1 MQEKEQEHQRQIEEQ
16 KQSFLQKEREMES
29 QKTSKMK
36 IEQLTREIKPM
47 IDEANEIAKQLGQNV
62 VFSFGLTGNN
72 NTSSG
77 IKLNLS
83 NFDVGEKQ
91 YDIEVKVNNLQS
103 EEQYIWDR
111 AKFKDRLMVMRDLLS
126 VYENE
131 GDVDSLAA
139 DDNPF
144 ADTQEPTIIGEGYFR
159 LEPLAYLIDNPCTI
173 DLIGSNYEPHGQLE
187 VDVIPIDQDG
197 SSEINEDDL
206 PEMPEDLLNR
216 RIDFLISIQ
225 KAKSLP
231 GNFCKDVFVEYQL
244 YLEDTKYRTAVV
256 EGKNRNPEFNYQFHH
271 TQELVTESF
280 LSYIKDQV
288 LTFRVLGF
296 PDVQKQDGAL
306 KRKKTQRAAQ
316 QQA

>member
-1 MQEKEQEHQRQIEEQ
+1 
-16 KQSFLQKEREMES
+16 MES

-62 VFSFGLTGNN
+62 MFSFGLTGNS

-77 IKLNLS
+77 LNLNLS

-144 ADTQEPTIIGEGYFR
+144 ADT
-159 LEPLAYLIDNPCTI
+159 
-173 DLIGSNYEPHGQLE
+173 
-187 VDVIPIDQDG
+187 
-197 SSEINEDDL
+197 
-206 PEMPEDLLNR
+206 
-216 RIDFLISIQ
+216 
-225 KAKSLP
+225 
-231 GNFCKDVFVEYQL
+231 
-244 YLEDTKYRTAVV
+244 
-256 EGKNRNPEFNYQFHH
+256 
-271 TQELVTESF
+271 
-280 LSYIKDQV
+280 
-288 LTFRVLGF
+288 
-296 PDVQKQDGAL
+296 
-306 KRKKTQRAAQ
+306 
-316 QQA
+316 

>member
-1 MQEKEQEHQRQIEEQ
+1 MAMQEKEQEHQRQIEEQ

-62 VFSFGLTGNN
+62 MFSFGLTGNS

-77 IKLNLS
+77 LNLNLS

-144 ADTQEPTIIGEGYFR
+144 ADT
-159 LEPLAYLIDNPCTI
+159 
-173 DLIGSNYEPHGQLE
+173 
-187 VDVIPIDQDG
+187 
-197 SSEINEDDL
+197 
-206 PEMPEDLLNR
+206 
-216 RIDFLISIQ
+216 
-225 KAKSLP
+225 
-231 GNFCKDVFVEYQL
+231 
-244 YLEDTKYRTAVV
+244 
-256 EGKNRNPEFNYQFHH
+256 
-271 TQELVTESF
+271 
-280 LSYIKDQV
+280 
-288 LTFRVLGF
+288 
-296 PDVQKQDGAL
+296 
-306 KRKKTQRAAQ
+306 
-316 QQA
+316 